1 MAINQILTKQSGE
14 NEIRSY
20 FNAILELSKSD
31 NEFPVNLDEVWML
44 VYPRKDHAVRALK
57 ENFIEGVDYQSFPK
71 NGERSINGQFSGG
84 GTDYHLTVSCMEF
97 FIARKVRPVFEVY
110 RQVFHKAANSIHP
123 SEPLRSALTNTFD
136 ISTLTGRPHARI
148 MKDIGRIL
156 EQGAGADDFIFRY
169 RPVQT
174 DSGTKEYETYDI
186 TPKGL
191 LTLATGYPPLLRD
204 RIAASLMEILPG
216 GNGKTGIRP
225 APQPFCGNRTGKAKA
240 PEAEMKKR
248 ETGPDCL
255 KGQTDVQEEINALKE
270 RIRRMEK
277 QFRRIAR
284 FPDTPNEDI
293 FRQYPQYHSI
303 SVPMPTPDD
312 LYNSMTFDNVRRKL
326 YCDLGIEFSPV
337 SLSEYL
343 EAHGFVTNE
352 GKERLKPTKKAI
364 DDNWILHPVEIPD
377 EEDGIRLWRPKFTER
392 GYMILVSRI
401 RDFGVFDY

>member
-1 MAINQILTKQSGE
+1 MLNNSVNQTLTKQSGE

-20 FNAILELSKSD
+20 FNAVLELSKSD
-31 NEFPVNLDEVWML
+31 NEFPVNLDNVWML
-44 VYPRKDHAVRALK
+44 VYGRKEEAVRALTTSDL
-57 ENFIEGVDYQSFPK
+57 FIENVDYQVLRRNAEQDSKPK
-71 NGERSINGQFSGG
+71 WGGNNRKDYYLSIPC
-84 GTDYHLTVSCMEF
+84 LEF

-110 RQVFHKAANSIHP
+110 RQVFHKVANPVCSNRP
-123 SEPLRSALTNTFD
+123 SEPVITSTFEISALT
-136 ISTLTGRPHARI
+136 SRPHARI

-174 DSGTKEYETYDI
+174 DGTTREYETYDI

-204 RIAASLMEILPG
+204 RIAARYAEITG
-216 GNGKTGIRP
+216 RGNVRTDKTEIP
-225 APQPFCGNRTGKAKA
+225 AADPEKKESA
-240 PEAEMKKR
+240 PDR
-248 ETGPDCL
+248 L
-255 KGQTDVQEEINALKE
+255 KGQTDAQEEINALKE
-270 RIRRMEK
+270 RLRRMEK
-277 QFRRIAR
+277 QLRRIAR
-284 FPDTPNEDI
+284 LPDTPNEDI

-352 GKERLKPTKKAI
+352 GKDRLKPTKKAV
-364 DDNWILHPVEIPD
+364 DGNWILNPVEIPD
-377 EEDGIRLWRPKFTER
+377 EEDGIRLWRPRFTER

-401 RDFGVFDY
+401 RDFGAFEY